1 MKAGI
6 KATFKIRVK
15 KFAIYKLPINPQT
28 NSGCWVNNSG
38 PGVNPHRIIPPRRMA
53 VVGDPGIPNVSIG
66 SILPV
71 LAELLAHSG
80 ATTPAGTPVPKS
92 FEFLDSFND
101 PNLFRVYPHK
111 TLCDNLKCFVSNKD
125 ELFYF
130 DSEHLSVSGA
140 SKLTDLIIKKIEQ
153 IKF

>member
-28 NSGCWVNNSG
+28 NSGSWVNNSG
-38 PGVNPHRIIPPRRMA
+38 PGVKPHKIIPPNRIA
-53 VVGDPGIPNVSIG
+53 VVGEPGIPRVSIG

-92 FEFLDSFND
+92 LEFF
-101 PNLFRVYPHK
+101 
-111 TLCDNLKCFVSNKD
+111 DNCFV
-125 ELFYF
+125 
-130 DSEHLSVSGA
+130 
-140 SKLTDLIIKKIEQ
+140 IP
-153 IKF
+153 